1 MLIFITKLFKVKCLE
16 QEEHDKHL
24 EHGLEKME
32 SFERIHGA
40 VHDLQ
45 GFNMLRFCLDCFKEL
60 FFVLQE
66 RIFRKGDMY
75 LIVLQTIER
84 KSSK

>member
-60 FFVLQE
+60 VLFYYSDSDFSKYQQ
-66 RIFRKGDMY
+66 F
-75 LIVLQTIER
+75 LQ
-84 KSSK
+84 